1 MNRCLPGKET
11 ISLVPHRIYCELL
24 SAPPHLLPADILVLL
39 PDVCHRHAVDDLS
52 ECGGLL
58 LPPFVLPTFP
68 HHIQLREFRGVFVFL
83 HLRRPRLDSAGL
95 EEVESFQSTPR
106 CASFRRRGTR
116 DPHGG
121 NNFLTPDS
129 GR

>member
-1 MNRCLPGKET
+1 MRSLQGAIQRPNCSREGRKEENE
-11 ISLVPHRIYCELL
+11 SQG
-24 SAPPHLLPADILVLL
+24 HLQADILVLL

-83 HLRRPRLDSAGL
+83 HLRRPRLDSAGV

-106 CASFRRRGTR
+106 CASLRRRGTR

-121 NNFLTPDS
+121 NNFLTPEGDE
-129 GR
+129 